1 MTFFI
6 TGTDTNIGKTL
17 VCSWLCLHT
26 GYDYFKPV
34 QSGTLESVDSLDVQ
48 RLSGAKIHP
57 ETYRLKAPLSPHLA
71 ASLERQTI
79 DLDTIM
85 LPKQSNLIVE
95 GAGGIFVPLNDEVL
109 LIDLIAKFD
118 IPVIIVARTELGTI
132 NHTLLTVQTLR
143 AASIDIA
150 GVIMSGIP
158 NSDNQHAIETYG
170 QVRVLATLPH
180 LPVVTRQTLQ
190 DIPLT
195 QDLRR
200 LFT

>member
-1 MTFFI
+1 MTYFI

-71 ASLERQTI
+71 ASLEHQTI
-79 DLDTIM
+79 DLDKII
-85 LPKQSNLIVE
+85 LPKPSNLIVE
-95 GAGGIFVPLNDEVL
+95 GAGGIFVPLNDETL
-109 LIDLIAKFD
+109 MIDLIAKFD

-132 NHTLLTVQTLR
+132 NHTLLTVQALR
-143 AASIDIA
+143 ASGIDIA